1 MVLPPDI
8 NVGGMFY
15 YRMIILMEIPTHRH
29 LDVEE
34 TSDTSTNVS
43 IIDLQCCNYYFR
55 MFQDECYMKHDVHVP
70 AGIFVSESQTT
81 YLVFFLFFLC
91 CTYIFLILHI
101 SYFDVVTEYS
111 IEKFSS
117 DVQTVASL

>member
-1 MVLPPDI
+1 MVLPLDI

-15 YRMIILMEIPTHRH
+15 YRMIILMEILTHRH

-55 MFQDECYMKHDVHVP
+55 MFQDECYMKHDVYVP
-70 AGIFVSESQTT
+70 TGIFVSESQTT
-81 YLVFFLFFLC
+81 YLVFF
-91 CTYIFLILHI
+91 IFSVLHLHI
-101 SYFDVVTEYS
+101 FD
-111 IEKFSS
+111 IAHILF
-117 DVQTVASL
+117 